1 MESEKFIHIPKSWP
15 EVVVKWPFLFIGIF
29 SPIANLRICLYFT
42 CFDHSIRHSLQNQC
56 PQPELGL
63 DGNFF
68 EVNFPRQIAQ
78 HSESS
83 SPEDKNQLIRG
94 LLQVSFTK
102 TACGVVWPNLYIP
115 STYYKKLKWI
125 LHLFVFGPIGLSG

>member
-1 MESEKFIHIPKSWP
+1 MPSIFDQKWSFHIQ
-15 EVVVKWPFLFIGIF
+15 GF
-29 SPIANLRICLYFT
+29 SQKLMYYFT

-83 SPEDKNQLIRG
+83 SPEDMNQLIRG

-102 TACGVVWPNLYIP
+102 MACGQIYTSQVLSKTQMVMNL
-115 STYYKKLKWI
+115 
-125 LHLFVFGPIGLSG
+125 